1 MLKRKHI
8 QEVIIMDSKKVIRDE
23 SLLEVAGGKWTY
35 ETLTEEEKQEFN
47 KVSQALTDEWDYIGY
62 NDFIRRMN
70 AKYGE

>member
-35 ETLTEEEKQEFN
+35 ETLTRK
-47 KVSQALTDEWDYIGY
+47 K
-62 NDFIRRMN
+62 RMIS
-70 AKYGE
+70 AE

>member
-1 MLKRKHI
+1 
-8 QEVIIMDSKKVIRDE
+8 MDSKKVIRDE

-35 ETLTEEEKQEFN
+35 ETLTQEEKDEFN
-47 KVSQALTDEWDYIGY
+47 RVSQALTDEWDYVGY

>member
-35 ETLTEEEKQEFN
+35 ETLTQEEKDEFSR
-47 KVSQALTDEWDYIGY
+47 VSQALTDEWDYVGY